1 MHANALD
8 VNLCTGGIEV
18 LVLQF
23 AQVSAVYCV
32 CPFAAKI
39 LYIKVV
45 CALSNLFVGVKG
57 HANVAVFHLVMVA
70 QPAHGLHNLGNSSLV
85 VCSKECGSVGYD
97 EVFAHMTF

>member
-32 CPFAAKI
+32 CPFAAKL

-45 CALSNLFVGVKG
+45 CALTNLFVGVKG

-70 QPAHGLHNLGNSSLV
+70 QPAHGLHNLGNSCLV
-85 VCSKECGSVGYD
+85 VCSKECGSIGYD